1 MKRFGD
7 AKRFVCEKCSTEK
20 VKGSDFTGTRC
31 PKCGR
36 KMDLKSYTT
45 ERPEME
51 KPKTEKSEAD
61 EEEGER
67 RETNAAPSEEPKRDR
82 EDVDSDSW
90 WGKEFVCKR
99 CSVEK
104 VTRTDVIDTS
114 CPECGEEMTFW
125 RAVKGKKDPD
135 RDIHSKDQSTED
147 HSTKDQSDGK
157 EWWGEGRWWAR
168 WWALPLGLFLFEYA
182 LAVQLGVID
191 PGLGRIPQTQALL
204 YVSLSA
210 PVCVMYAWML
220 AKELENPLRE
230 RQEKPVQWG
239 IALFILL
246 IPVVL
251 GVMYGMSASRGP
263 VVENSVL
270 AGTAIF
276 EAIVSGFYFL
286 WLTLLR
292 FESLLEFDERSGSS
306 WKRTPARSSSGRKR
320 KFRGYVYVATNPNI
334 KGLVKIGYTE
344 RTVEKR
350 MKELSSST
358 GVPGRYKA
366 KYKFKAVRPKQL
378 ERKVHRRLSSRR
390 VERGGEF
397 FKVSPKKAARVIKK
411 VAA

>member
-1 MKRFGD
+1 
-7 AKRFVCEKCSTEK
+7 
-20 VKGSDFTGTRC
+20 
-31 PKCGR
+31 
-36 KMDLKSYTT
+36 MDLKSYTT

-61 EEEGER
+61 EEERER
-67 RETNAAPSEEPKRDR
+67 KEMNATPSEEPKRDR

-90 WGKEFVCKR
+90 WGKKFVCKR

-125 RAVKGKKDPD
+125 KAVKGKKDSG
-135 RDIHSKDQSTED
+135 RDIHSKDQ
-147 HSTKDQSDGK
+147 STKDQSDGK

-191 PGLGRIPQTQALL
+191 PGLGRIPQAQALL

-220 AKELENPLRE
+220 VKELENPLRE
-230 RQEKPVQWG
+230 WQEKPVQWG

-251 GVMYGMSASRGP
+251 GVMYSVTSQGP
-263 VVENSVL
+263 AVKNSVL
-270 AGTAIF
+270 ARTAIF
-276 EAIVSGFYFL
+276 EAIMSGFYFL

-292 FESLLEFDERSGSS
+292 LSSLEFNERSSSS
-306 WKRTPARSSSGRKR
+306 WKRTPAGSSSGRKR

-334 KGLVKIGYTE
+334 GGLVKIGYTK

-366 KYKFKAVRPKQL
+366 KYKFKAVRPRQL

-390 VERGGEF
+390 VEREGEF

-411 VAA
+411 VSG

>member
-1 MKRFGD
+1 
-7 AKRFVCEKCSTEK
+7 
-20 VKGSDFTGTRC
+20 
-31 PKCGR
+31 
-36 KMDLKSYTT
+36 MDLEWARLNHSG
-45 ERPEME
+45 RE
-51 KPKTEKSEAD
+51 KPKTEKSETA
-61 EEEGER
+61 EEGER
-67 RETNAAPSEEPKRDR
+67 KEVNAASSEEPKRDR

-90 WGKEFVCKR
+90 WGKKFVCKR

-125 RAVKGKKDPD
+125 RAVKGKKDKKD
-135 RDIHSKDQSTED
+135 SGRDIRSKYQSTED
-147 HSTKDQSDGK
+147 QSTKDQSDGK

-191 PGLGRIPQTQALL
+191 PGLGRIPQAQALL

-251 GVMYGMSASRGP
+251 GVMYSVASQGP
-263 VVENSVL
+263 VVKNSVL
-270 AGTAIF
+270 ARTAIF

-292 FESLLEFDERSGSS
+292 LSSLEFNERSSTS
-306 WKRTPARSSSGRKR
+306 WKRTPAGSSSGRKR

-334 KGLVKIGYTE
+334 GGLVKIGYTK

-378 ERKVHRRLSSRR
+378 ERKVHRRLSSQR

-397 FKVSPKKAARVIKK
+397 FKVSPRKAARVIKN
-411 VAA
+411 VSG